1 MMRLEVAKNMGTGT
15 ISSNKKRV
23 VIGNSLP
30 DPFMDSYKQE
40 GLACADILELMD
52 LSENYFVSIR
62 FNRAF
67 LKKLVHSHLLY
78 IREMERNLNER
89 VYAH

>member
-1 MMRLEVAKNMGTGT
+1 MLSLTLKS
-15 ISSNKKRV
+15 IPLNKRRV
-23 VIGNSLP
+23 VIGNHLP

-52 LSENYFVSIR
+52 LTDAYVVSIR
-62 FNRAF
+62 FNRSF

-78 IREMERNLNER
+78 IKEMESSLNER